1 MRCKFTTET
10 CRKTR
15 SRSEKVKVLVNAWL
29 AMCFTGTCCWCNG
42 FTTGGCGMKK
52 REVGGPRII

>member
-1 MRCKFTTET
+1 MLHEFATET
-10 CRKTR
+10 CCKTR
-15 SRSEKVKVLVNAWL
+15 SGREKVKALVNAWL
-29 AMCFTGTCCWCNG
+29 AMCFAGTCCWCNG